1 MPRQKKIATE
11 ELLRLVDEYCVH
23 NTGVAITIPSL
34 GNYIRTNGYDVGDY
48 LIRRNN
54 DVRAQINGYNQTL
67 KDETE
72 EIAIVYHGLD
82 VDAFLAKNRTPFAL
96 RAALVQRDTYY
107 AKIASHA
114 AAIKQRNHVLKQE
127 NTSLQK
133 TVKSLEKEQED
144 AKAAL
149 QSNRELSK
157 TLREQENI
165 IKALKRILD
174 DYVYPEMANLLLQK
188 DGIFESLH
196 SYIDAEQLDKTTMT
210 ANTDIEQLQYDV
222 VRDLIGDLDE

>member
-1 MPRQKKIATE
+1 MPRPKKITTE

-23 NTGVAITIPSL
+23 NTGVAITIPAL
-34 GNYIRTNGYDVGDY
+34 GNYIRANGYDVGDH

-54 DVRAQINGYNQTL
+54 DVRTRINEYNQTL
-67 KDETE
+67 KDEAE
-72 EIAIVYHGLD
+72 DIAIVYHGLD

-96 RAALVQRDTYY
+96 RAALVQRDTYF

-114 AAIKQRNHVLKQE
+114 AAIKQRNHVLREE

-133 TVKSLEKEQED
+133 TIDSLEKEQED

-149 QSNRELSK
+149 KSNRELSK
-157 TLREQENI
+157 TLREQKNMI
-165 IKALKRILD
+165 QALKRILD

-188 DGIFESLH
+188 DGIFESLN
-196 SYIDAEQLDKTTMT
+196 SYIDAEKLDKTTMT
-210 ANTDIEQLQYDV
+210 ANTDMEQLQYDV
-222 VRDLIGDLDE
+222 VRDLIGVLDE

>member
-23 NTGVAITIPSL
+23 NTGVAITIPAL

-48 LIRRNN
+48 LIRRDK
-54 DVRAQINGYNQTL
+54 DVRARINEYNQTL

-82 VDAFLAKNRTPFAL
+82 VDSFLAKNRTPFAL

-107 AKIASHA
+107 AKIASRA

-127 NTSLQK
+127 NASLQK
-133 TVKSLEKEQED
+133 TIESL
-144 AKAAL
+144 
-149 QSNRELSK
+149 
-157 TLREQENI
+157 EQENI
-165 IKALKRILD
+165 IKALKQILD

-210 ANTDIEQLQYDV
+210 ANTDMEQLHYDV